1 MISPTERN
9 TTRTPCPGDCAA
21 PFALRDGEP
30 SCAPSRM
37 RLQDCSA
44 RTCRMPACTE
54 PEERLTES
62 ANGSVASWRCF
73 EPGQDSRGSYPDDSN
88 LTERGNRVS
97 VPALEP
103 PAAVALLGLEGEMA
117 TAAEGLK
124 SSGLWQPG
132 GSWSNGDGHPSGG
145 LQDTGD
151 RQSTIYPGRLAE
163 AHAAVPLPL
172 ARARASVAG
181 CGGPVQS
188 ERRRAMAGDNP
199 RPPRRP

>member
-21 PFALRDGEP
+21 PFAWRNGEP
-30 SCAPSRM
+30 SGAPSRM
-37 RLQDCSA
+37 RCQDCSA

-88 LTERGNRVS
+88 LTEHGTPVA
-97 VPALEP
+97 VPAQELRS
-103 PAAVALLGLEGEMA
+103 VATRGR
-117 TAAEGLK
+117 
-124 SSGLWQPG
+124 
-132 GSWSNGDGHPSGG
+132 WSNGDGHPSGG
-145 LQDTGD
+145 LQGTGD
-151 RQSTIYPGRLAE
+151 RESTTYAGRLAE
-163 AHAAVPLPL
+163 AHAALSL
-172 ARARASVAG
+172 ARARRSVAV
-181 CGGPVQS
+181 CGAPVQS
-188 ERRRAMAGDNP
+188 ERRTMARDNP